1 VAAVTLYLADTSAW
15 HRATHPEVAAAWE
28 SRLAADSIAT
38 CAHVRLEILFS
49 ARSGKDYD
57 RLGEELQALRQLPC
71 GAAQFDRALDVQR
84 ALALRG
90 GLHHR
95 SVKIPDLLIS
105 ASAEA
110 AGAVVWHYDEDYDR
124 IARITGQP
132 MEWIA
137 PRGTL

>member
-1 VAAVTLYLADTSAW
+1 MTRYLADTSAW
-15 HRATHPEVAAAWE
+15 HRAAHPDVAAAWE
-28 SRLAADSIAT
+28 TRLAADSIAT
-38 CAHVRLEILFS
+38 CAYVRLEILFS
-49 ARSGKDYD
+49 ARSAKDYE
-57 RLGEELQALRQLPC
+57 RLEEELRGLHQLPC
-71 GAAQFDRALDVQR
+71 GESQVERALGVQR
-84 ALALRG
+84 ELARRG

-95 SVKIPDLLIS
+95 SVKIPDLLIA

-124 IARITGQP
+124 IAKITGQP